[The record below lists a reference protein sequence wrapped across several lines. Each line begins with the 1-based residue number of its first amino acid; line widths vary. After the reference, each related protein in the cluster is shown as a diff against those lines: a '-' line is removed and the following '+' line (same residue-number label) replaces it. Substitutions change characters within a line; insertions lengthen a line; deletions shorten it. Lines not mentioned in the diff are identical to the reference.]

1 MAFVTSTTRRYIHIP
16 DEMDSDSFI
25 VPDGYGFNLRD
36 FSGACIDPTDDGA
49 SGMALGAMTC
59 KYRSGS
65 VRFVVSAHPM
75 HGDATTV
82 LIPVEVAERFTVAQL
97 AILAG
102 IEGTRAFVTNILTCD
117 NSLVL
122 NVSIACD

>member
-1 MAFVTSTTRRYIHIP
+1 MESITSTIRRNIWIP
-16 DEMDSDSFI
+16 DGMDSESFV
-25 VPDGYGFNLRD
+25 VPDSYGSNLLD
-36 FSGACIDPTDDGA
+36 FDGACIDPTDGA

-59 KYRSGS
+59 KYSSGS
-65 VRFVVSAHPM
+65 VRFVVASQSPYA
-75 HGDATTV
+75 DATTV

-102 IEGTRAFVTNILTCD
+102 IDVTRAFVTNILTCN

-122 NVSIACD
+122 NVSVASD

>member
-1 MAFVTSTTRRYIHIP
+1 MAFVTSTTRRNIHIP

-59 KYRSGS
+59 KYRGGS
-65 VRFVVSAHPM
+65 VRFVVNAHPM
-75 HGDATTV
+75 HGDTAAV
-82 LIPVEVAERFTVAQL
+82 LIPVEVSVRFTVAQL

-102 IEGTRAFVTNILTCD
+102 IDVTRASVI
-117 NSLVL
+117 
-122 NVSIACD
+122 SIDACDDDLVVYVNAARD

>member
-1 MAFVTSTTRRYIHIP
+1 MAFITSTTRRNIHIP
-16 DEMDSDSFI
+16 DEMDSETFI
-25 VPDGYGFNLRD
+25 VTDGYGFNLRD

-59 KYRSGS
+59 KYRGGS

-75 HGDATTV
+75 HGDTTTV

-102 IEGTRAFVTNILTCD
+102 IDVTRAFVTNILMC
-117 NSLVL
+117 NSNLVL

>member
-1 MAFVTSTTRRYIHIP
+1 MESITSTIRRNIWIP
-16 DEMDSDSFI
+16 DGMDSESFV
-25 VPDGYGFNLRD
+25 VPDSYEVDLRD
-36 FSGACIDPTDDGA
+36 FNGACIDPTDGA

-59 KYRSGS
+59 KYRGGS
-65 VRFVVSAHPM
+65 VRFVVASQSPYY
-75 HGDATTV
+75 DATTV
-82 LIPVEVAERFTVAQL
+82 LVPVEAAKRFTVAQL

-102 IEGTRAFVTNILTCD
+102 IDVARAFVTNMCTCN